1 MLISFSPPFYGD
13 IIDIEHCINL
23 RWTTQFDICICCKM
37 ITTIR
42 LASIISQSS
51 SFFFAIRTFEIYFLS
66 NVQIFNTVLLTTLMW
81 CTLQP
86 QHLFILQ
93 LKVYTFWPPSPNS
106 RPSPRKY
113 LFQLL
118 RKSEKLILNIEYLNI
133 EYWIW
138 IFWILKYSLIYEK
151 YSFFQQTFMK
161 HLVCARHDRHERF
174 KWQLDKVPALKDHI
188 V

>member
-37 ITTIR
+37 ITTMR

-66 NVQIFNTVLLTTLMW
+66 NFQIFSTVLLTILMW

-86 QHLFILQ
+86 QNLFILQ

-118 RKSEKLILNIEYLNI
+118 RKSEKLKFSVVNIHFWI
-133 EYWIW
+133 FEYWILNW
-138 IFWILKYSLIYEK
+138 NILNMEIFIHLWKIFIFPTNIY
-151 YSFFQQTFMK
+151 
-161 HLVCARHDRHERF
+161 
-174 KWQLDKVPALKDHI
+174 
-188 V
+188 